1 MENREIIFEKIQAKE
16 KEWQSQVQYLQSK
29 IVNYDLDRRI
39 KIEKLI
45 DLLSLKLKEI
55 ETRTGELKRISGN
68 LQQDV
73 GEKIIYTW
81 IELFTEIDNSMINL
95 SNKLG

>member
-1 MENREIIFEKIQAKE
+1 MENSEIIFEKIQAKE

-45 DLLSLKLKEI
+45 DLLNIKLKEI
-55 ETRTGELKRISGN
+55 ETRTGELK
-68 LQQDV
+68 
-73 GEKIIYTW
+73 
-81 IELFTEIDNSMINL
+81 ELAVI
-95 SNKLG
+95 SNKM